1 MKKQLMFL
9 SAFRL
14 GLLGLGGRRAAV
26 RLQPRPAGHTF
37 RWLPL
42 AGAVLV
48 TFLTLSSVGD
58 WVVPFAE
65 AAPPAAVFQATDE
78 PGSWFR
84 CAKGSGCVAA
94 GTQSLAIVSPG
105 SVVKFILASET
116 ETVHTTTSLLWPL
129 KADGISN
136 ADNMPFDQ
144 RKAYRGS
151 QSVTLKTPGLYVFVC
166 KLHPFMLAAV
176 IVDDPAT
183 TEGLDL
189 GEQIR
194 LVNGLTVP
202 TFTGPGIPS
211 DLAKRLLRAFF
222 VITNPANYQDHSGTT
237 PPWTVALPGVP
248 VIGTSGWG
256 AMLSDLNISIADI
269 GGPFINPGTRG
280 VGEVWVDTEYEKTTG
295 KTKPG
300 TATAVDVATWK
311 VTKKVALPQ
320 INMNNP
326 HNMWTNRDQTVIYQT
341 QWFSNRLAVF
351 DRETLTMLRNIH
363 VGPAPAHVMT
373 RVDTDQV
380 HVSLN
385 GGDKVVELSPLGANI
400 DRKIPVQHK
409 GENPAQPHAHWMSFD
424 GKTMVTPNSNTADS
438 TKIDIPTGTILA
450 KTPTGTLPI
459 ATGMMPDTSKYYV
472 SNYLD
477 STITCISLT
486 EPPAPPACKDGGSNV
501 AIKPINLLANY
512 NPETGAITPDINGKI
527 IVGALPIQTPVSPNG
542 KWVFTANTLTATITI
557 IDTATDTLVAMLP
570 CSAGCHGVNFG
581 AKDDPKNGGYYVYV
595 SSKFS
600 NDLLVIDP
608 DPNGDGSAAD
618 AAIVGRVILV
628 ADGATAKDDT
638 PTLYQGM
645 GGQGVLPIPLV
656 YNGWVQKLPAFWCNQ
671 LSSAQQSPIGA
682 PVANCP
688 SLP

>member
-9 SAFRL
+9 SAFPL
-14 GLLGLGGRRAAV
+14 GILGLGGRRAAV

-37 RWLPL
+37 QWLPL
-42 AGAVLV
+42 AGTVLV
-48 TFLTLSSVGD
+48 TFLVLTSVGS

-84 CAKGSGCVAA
+84 CAKGPGCALVGNPILE
-94 GTQSLAIVSPG
+94 GTKSLAIVNPG
-105 SVVKFILASET
+105 SVIKFILASET

-129 KADGISN
+129 KADGSN

-183 TEGLDL
+183 TDGLDL
-189 GEQIR
+189 GNKIR
-194 LVNGLTVP
+194 LVNGLTVN
-202 TFTGPGIPS
+202 TTS
-211 DLAKRLLRAFF
+211 NLAARLLRAFW
-222 VITNPANYQDHSGTT
+222 VITNPANYQDHNLAT
-237 PPWTVALPGVP
+237 WIVNLPAVSVLVTGGVP
-248 VIGTSGWG
+248 V
-256 AMLSDLNISIADI
+256 MLNTLSINQPLDPPLA
-269 GGPFINPGTRG
+269 PTTPGI
-280 VGEVWVDTEYEKTTG
+280 GEVWVDTEYEKTAG

-400 DRKIPVQHK
+400 DRKIPVQRK

-424 GKTMVTPNSNTADS
+424 GQTMVTPNSNTADS
-438 TKIDIPTGTILA
+438 TRIDIIPGTIAA
-450 KTPTGTLPI
+450 KTPTGILPI

-477 STITCISLT
+477 STITCISIV
-486 EPPAPPACKDGGSNV
+486 PDACKGV
-501 AIKPINLLANY
+501 ANPGDQTKTIKLLANY
-512 NPETGAITPDINGKI
+512 DPETGTITPDKNGKI

-557 IDTATDTLVAMLP
+557 IDTATDELVAMLP

-581 AKDDPKNGGYYVYV
+581 AKDDPINGGYYVYV

-600 NDLLVIDP
+600 NDLIVVDP
-608 DPNGDGSAAD
+608 DPDNNGSADD

-628 ADGATAKDDT
+628 ADGSTVMDDA
-638 PTLYQGM
+638 PTQYAGM

-656 YNGWVQKLPAFWCNQ
+656 YNGWVQNLPQSWKAQ
-671 LSSAQQSPIGA
+671 LTNDQICPISTSPS
-682 PVANCP
+682 PCP
-688 SLP
+688 LP